1 MSLELDREFQ
11 TETKPENVWKE
22 GWVPKTPDDAT
33 WLLAEYR
40 RIKGEIKSID
50 DFVKR
55 KINEIFEWYNRRTR
69 VLRETEER
77 ILGLLEIY
85 ARNSGKKT
93 ISLPGGELR
102 LRKQQPQFERDD
114 AVLLEFLRTREL
126 TQYIKAVESPD
137 WRSLKADCQIV
148 GTNVVLPNGEVVEGV
163 TVHVPDEPAFTV
175 KLDEAEEDTQSE
187 DPA

>member
-11 TETKPENVWKE
+11 TATQPENVWKE
-22 GWVPKTPDDAT
+22 DWVPKTPDDAT

-50 DFVKR
+50 DFVKW
-55 KINEIFEWYNRRTR
+55 KIDEIFEWYNRRTR

-77 ILGLLEIY
+77 ILGLLELY

-102 LRKQQPQFERDD
+102 LRKQKPQLQRDGS
-114 AVLLEFLRTREL
+114 VHMELLHTGEG
-126 TQYIKAVESPD
+126 TQYMKAVESPD
-137 WRSLKADCQIV
+137 WKPLKADCHIV
-148 GTNVVLPNGEVVEGV
+148 GTNVVLPTGEVVEGV
-163 TVHVPDEPAFTV
+163 TVLVADVP
-175 KLDEAEEDTQSE
+175 
-187 DPA
+187 

>member
-1 MSLELDREFQ
+1 
-11 TETKPENVWKE
+11 
-22 GWVPKTPDDAT
+22 
-33 WLLAEYR
+33 EYR
-40 RIKGEIKSID
+40 RVKGGIKSID

-55 KINEIFEWYNRRTR
+55 KIDEIFECYKRRTR
-69 VLRETEER
+69 VQRETEQQTW
-77 ILGLLEIY
+77 GLLELY
-85 ARNSGKKT
+85 ARKSGKKR
-93 ISLPGGELR
+93 ISIPGGEVR
-102 LRKQQPQFERDD
+102 LRKQQPQFQRDD

-137 WRSLKADCQIV
+137 WKALKAGCQIV

-175 KLDEAEEDTQSE
+175 KLDEAEDDTQSE